1 MNYLDLFSGG
11 GGFHQGLV
19 QAGFK
24 FDWCGHSEVDK
35 YAEQVY
41 HKHFPESRCLGDV
54 RTINPDELPK
64 INLITFGFPCQ
75 DLSVAGKRGGL
86 HASRSGL
93 FFEAMRIVES
103 AKPDIFIF
111 ENVKG
116 LLSSSEGRDFEV
128 VLRTIADLGLYDCE
142 WQLVN
147 TRWVLPQNRERIFF
161 IGHARNKSRPKVFP
175 IGESDAINDKSRQ
188 GEEGK
193 GRACVKVK
201 RQPLKFLDRN
211 QKNIE
216 GDYAFTVDSVN
227 SGGVKI
233 SEATK
238 QGYAVAEEGDSINLS
253 VPNSKT
259 RRGRVGKGEAQR
271 LDTGMQQYTIQS
283 GIRRLTPV
291 ECERLQGF
299 KDGWTDIVSD
309 TQRYKIMGNAVTVDI
324 VEMIG
329 RVVGQFEIS

>member
-75 DLSVAGKRGGL
+75 DLSVAGKQRGL

-161 IGHARNKSRPKVFP
+161 IGHLRGRSRPKVFP
-175 IGESDAINDKSRQ
+175 ITESDRKNGIRRTNVKQTQFDVS
-188 GEEGK
+188 GK
-193 GRACVKVK
+193 GYNS
-201 RQPLKFLDRN
+201 QQDRVYHT
-211 QKNIE
+211 E
-216 GDYAFTVDSVN
+216 GDMACIPSTRTENKVLIFVP
-227 SGGVKI
+227 
-233 SEATK
+233 EATK
-238 QGYAVAEEGDSINLS
+238 QGYAEAKEGDSINLS
-253 VPNSKT
+253 VMGSET
-259 RRGRVGKGEAQR
+259 RRGRVGKGEAQT

-283 GIRRLTPV
+283 GIRRLTPI
-291 ECERLQGF
+291 ECARLQGF
-299 KDGWTDIVSD
+299 PDKWHEGLSD
-309 TQRYKIMGNAVTVDI
+309 TQAYKVYGNAVTVNI

-329 RVVGQFEIS
+329 RRLTFPT